1 MLGGMLARYA
11 RLPETLVLGL
21 PRGGVPVAFE
31 VARLLRAPLD
41 VFVVRKLGVPY
52 REELAMGAIARNGV
66 RVLNQRVIEALRI
79 PDWAVDTVAA
89 REQIELERR
98 ERAYRA
104 DRPPREV
111 EGRTVILVDDGIA
124 TGSTMRVAVEALRK
138 LKVGRVVVGTPTA
151 ALDTAEEMRREVDE
165 FVAVMTPRDFAG
177 VGLWYEDF
185 SQTTDQEVRELLK
198 KGSRPLGAAGP

>member
-1 MLGGMLARYA
+1 MLARYA

-79 PDWAVDTVAA
+79 PDWAIDTVAA

-177 VGLWYEDF
+177 VGL
-185 SQTTDQEVRELLK
+185 
-198 KGSRPLGAAGP
+198 